1 MKVAEDRSRPPAHVR
16 YSVQLATPYR
26 ISNRHTTSFRISS
39 NPNKTKR
46 ITISNRNNNPGIAIK
61 VAISFPETSRH
72 AVAVASD
79 TILIGG
85 RVIRK
90 HAYLPENKAR
100 RQILIV
106 NFRATLHAPPTNPEA
121 PFWRLT
127 AGHSFR
133 QTIHRRTPS
142 RAARTALIES
152 SVQSMICCEEPSYD

>member
-1 MKVAEDRSRPPAHVR
+1 MEVAEDRSRTPAHVGF
-16 YSVQLATPYR
+16 STQLPNPTP
-26 ISNRHTTSFRISS
+26 ISNRNTTAFRISS

-46 ITISNRNNNPGIAIK
+46 ITISNRNNNPGVVIS
-61 VAISFPETSRH
+61 VAINFPEKSRRAI
-72 AVAVASD
+72 AVAPN

-90 HAYLPENKAR
+90 HAYLSENKDS

-106 NFRATLHAPPTNPEA
+106 NFRATFHAGPANPEA

-127 AGHSFR
+127 AGHSIS

-142 RAARTALIES
+142 RAARNALIRP

>member
-1 MKVAEDRSRPPAHVR
+1 MEVAEDRSRTPAHVGF
-16 YSVQLATPYR
+16 STQLPNPTP
-26 ISNRHTTSFRISS
+26 ISNRNTTAFRISS
-39 NPNKTKR
+39 NPNKTKL
-46 ITISNRNNNPGIAIK
+46 ITISNRNNNPG
-61 VAISFPETSRH
+61 VAISVAINFPETRH
-72 AVAVASD
+72 AIVAAPN

-90 HAYLPENKAR
+90 HAYLSENKDS

-106 NFRATLHAPPTNPEA
+106 NFRATLHAAPTNPEA

-127 AGHSFR
+127 AGHFFR

>member
-1 MKVAEDRSRPPAHVR
+1 MEVAEDRSRTPAQVR
-16 YSVQLATPYR
+16 YSAQLPTPTD
-26 ISNRHTTSFRISS
+26 ISNRNTTAFRISS
-39 NPNKTKR
+39 NLNKTQHV
-46 ITISNRNNNPGIAIK
+46 TISNRNNNPGVVIS
-61 VAISFPETSRH
+61 VAINFPEKSRRAI
-72 AVAVASD
+72 AVAPN

-90 HAYLPENKAR
+90 HAYLSENKDS

-106 NFRATLHAPPTNPEA
+106 NFRATLHAAPTNPEA

-127 AGHSFR
+127 AGHFFR

>member
-1 MKVAEDRSRPPAHVR
+1 MEVAEDRSRPPTRAR
-16 YSVQLATPYR
+16 YSAQLPTPTD
-26 ISNRHTTSFRISS
+26 ISNRNTTAFRISS
-39 NPNKTKR
+39 NPNKTKL
-46 ITISNRNNNPGIAIK
+46 ITISNRNNNPG
-61 VAISFPETSRH
+61 VAISVAINFPETRH
-72 AVAVASD
+72 AIVAAPN

-90 HAYLPENKAR
+90 HAYLSENKDS

-106 NFRATLHAPPTNPEA
+106 NFRATLHAAPTNPEA

-127 AGHSFR
+127 AGHFFR